1 MAHMFAVIT
10 GLKERLEQIAD
21 EMKRNFDFAEQRRLK
36 ELEELEKAFLNPQVV
51 KFDNCKFSVVIHTV
65 FQCTEKI

>member
-21 EMKRNFDFAEQRRLK
+21 EMKMNFDSSELLRLK
-36 ELEELEKAFLNPQVV
+36 ELEELEKAYAYTWSILIVL
-51 KFDNCKFSVVIHTV
+51 
-65 FQCTEKI
+65 